1 MKPLQTYQAP
11 GITVTFDANRC
22 IHSAVCLKTLPAVFD
37 IHRSPWVQPDA
48 ATVEAIVAAIDQC
61 PSGALAYTLAGQADA
76 SPANSD
82 LTPQTTIRLLLNGP
96 LMVEGTFTLVDESG
110 MMLPERSSVALCRCG
125 ASGNAPFCD
134 GTHLKIDFRPKKT
147 N

>member
-1 MKPLQTYQAP
+1 MKPVQSYQVP
-11 GITVTFDANRC
+11 GITVTFDPNRC

-37 IHRSPWVQPDA
+37 IHRNPWIQAEA
-48 ATVEAIVAAIDQC
+48 ASVEEIVAAIDQC
-61 PSGALAYTLAGQADA
+61 PSGALQYVLASEA
-76 SPANSD
+76 SRPEPARMAA
-82 LTPQTTIRLLLNGP
+82 PTTIRLLLNGP

-110 MMLPERSSVALCRCG
+110 MMLPERSSAALCRCG